1 MRFGLLPLLLLSTV
15 ATAAAPLFVCVC
27 VLNQTAVAP
36 VSFSFFFWYC
46 VCRIEQRELVSKLLS
61 DAYPDI
67 LSSREV
73 CKGFE
78 RLFEMIDDIQ
88 LDAPKYVV

>member
-1 MRFGLLPLLLLSTV
+1 MS
-15 ATAAAPLFVCVC
+15 CVNGHAC
-27 VLNQTAVAP
+27 
-36 VSFSFFFWYC
+36 FFL
-46 VCRIEQRELVSKLLS
+46 QRELVSKLMS
-61 DAYPDI
+61 EAYPDV

-88 LDAPKYVV
+88 IDAPK

>member
-1 MRFGLLPLLLLSTV
+1 MTLILPIL
-15 ATAAAPLFVCVC
+15 PPC
-27 VLNQTAVAP
+27 VLLNYPMILQ
-36 VSFSFFFWYC
+36 
-46 VCRIEQRELVSKLLS
+46 QRELVSKMLS
-61 DAYPDI
+61 AAYPDV

-88 LDAPKYVV
+88 LDAPK

>member
-1 MRFGLLPLLLLSTV
+1 MIHHQRT
-15 ATAAAPLFVCVC
+15 
-27 VLNQTAVAP
+27 Q
-36 VSFSFFFWYC
+36 
-46 VCRIEQRELVSKLLS
+46 QRELVSKMLS
-61 DAYPDI
+61 AAYPDV

-88 LDAPKYVV
+88 LDAPK

>member
-1 MRFGLLPLLLLSTV
+1 MSCHDGICLPVVPPDQSRQSNH
-15 ATAAAPLFVCVC
+15 APLPTFESI
-27 VLNQTAVAP
+27 NQTT
-36 VSFSFFFWYC
+36 
-46 VCRIEQRELVSKLLS
+46 QRELVSKMLS
-61 DAYPDI
+61 AAYPDV

-88 LDAPKYVV
+88 LDAPK

>member
-1 MRFGLLPLLLLSTV
+1 MGWEYGIFRYGCGCHRALYGH
-15 ATAAAPLFVCVC
+15 AFV
-27 VLNQTAVAP
+27 
-36 VSFSFFFWYC
+36 
-46 VCRIEQRELVSKLLS
+46 QRELVSKLLS
-61 DAYPDI
+61 EAYPDV

-88 LDAPKYVV
+88 IDAPK